1 VSGFVAGATAIAGK
15 ARLACERA
23 TRPEIQ
29 GN

>member
-1 VSGFVAGATAIAGK
+1 VLGFLARATAIAGK

-23 TRPEIQ
+23 TRPETQ